1 MSKKIII
8 IGGGLAGLTAGIY
21 GAKANYDVEIY
32 EKNNIVGGECT
43 GWDRKG
49 YHIDNCLHW
58 MMGTNEGTD
67 LYDIWKTVGAIGDN
81 VKILKNHKM
90 YTSTLNGE
98 SLSLYDDLEKTRQE
112 MIALSKED
120 EEEINN
126 LMEDVKTA
134 MDVEIPAYKPMEFYG
149 PIELLKMMKKQKNT
163 FKLFKKYENQDTQD
177 LMNKFKHPL
186 IRCLISD
193 FCPKE
198 SAASSFPMAYGNFV
212 AGDGGVPQG
221 GSRAM
226 ALRMEEKFKSLG
238 GKSFTNRPV
247 KKIIVEGNKAKGI
260 VLEND
265 QEIYGDY
272 IVISCDMDYTFN
284 VLLDKSYMDKRLKR
298 MYENDKDYKIY
309 GMFQAAYGVDC
320 PEDLLKGEIILDCTD
335 IKIAPWMGD
344 RMTIKTYGYE
354 PSFAPENKQILQ
366 VLLPL
371 DVSAYDYWMKLY
383 ENKEEYN
390 RKKNELAEILMK
402 KIEDNYE
409 TYREKMNI
417 LDVWT
422 PVTYKRYCNA
432 YKGYNQSFVA
442 GKNTD
447 PKLYPSPYVE
457 NLDNVILCGQWIS
470 PPGGAPGAA
479 ITGKFAIQRILK
491 KDKRDVNL

>member
-1 MSKKIII
+1 
-8 IGGGLAGLTAGIY
+8 
-21 GAKANYDVEIY
+21 
-32 EKNNIVGGECT
+32 
-43 GWDRKG
+43 
-49 YHIDNCLHW
+49 
-58 MMGTNEGTD
+58 
-67 LYDIWKTVGAIGDN
+67 
-81 VKILKNHKM
+81 M

-134 MDVEIPAYKPMEFYG
+134 MYVEIPAYKPMEFYG
-149 PIELLKMMKKQKNT
+149 PIELLKMIKKQKNT
-163 FKLFKKYENQDTQD
+163 FKLFKKYENQDTED

-212 AGDGGVPQG
+212 AGDGGIPQG

-260 VLEND
+260 VLENN
-265 QEIYGDY
+265 QEVYGDY

-284 VLLDKSYMDKRLKR
+284 VLLDKSYMDKTLKM
-298 MYENDKDYKIY
+298 MYENDKDYKVY

-371 DVSAYDYWMKLY
+371 DVLAYDYWMKLY
-383 ENKEEYN
+383 ENKDEYN

-409 TYREKMNI
+409 TYRGKMNI

-457 NLDNVILCGQWIS
+457 NLHNIILCGQWIS

>member
-1 MSKKIII
+1 M
-8 IGGGLAGLTAGIY
+8 
-21 GAKANYDVEIY
+21 E
-32 EKNNIVGGECT
+32 
-43 GWDRKG
+43 
-49 YHIDNCLHW
+49 
-58 MMGTNEGTD
+58 M
-67 LYDIWKTVGAIGDN
+67 
-81 VKILKNHKM
+81 LKNEKM
-90 YTSTLNGE
+90 YTSTLNGD
-98 SLSLYDDLEKTRQE
+98 SLYIYDDLEKTRQE

-212 AGDGGVPQG
+212 AGDGGIPQG

-260 VLEND
+260 VLENN
-265 QEIYGDY
+265 QEVYGDY

-284 VLLDKSYMDKRLKR
+284 VLLDKSYMDKTLKM
-298 MYENDKDYKIY
+298 MYENDKDYKVY

-371 DVSAYDYWMKLY
+371 DVLAYDYWMKLY
-383 ENKEEYN
+383 ENKDEYN

>member
-1 MSKKIII
+1 
-8 IGGGLAGLTAGIY
+8 
-21 GAKANYDVEIY
+21 
-32 EKNNIVGGECT
+32 
-43 GWDRKG
+43 
-49 YHIDNCLHW
+49 
-58 MMGTNEGTD
+58 
-67 LYDIWKTVGAIGDN
+67 
-81 VKILKNHKM
+81 
-90 YTSTLNGE
+90 
-98 SLSLYDDLEKTRQE
+98 
-112 MIALSKED
+112 
-120 EEEINN
+120 
-126 LMEDVKTA
+126 
-134 MDVEIPAYKPMEFYG
+134 MD
-149 PIELLKMMKKQKNT
+149 
-163 FKLFKKYENQDTQD
+163 
-177 LMNKFKHPL
+177 
-186 IRCLISD
+186 
-193 FCPKE
+193 
-198 SAASSFPMAYGNFV
+198 YGNFV
-212 AGDGGVPQG
+212 AGDGGIPQG

-260 VLEND
+260 VLENN
-265 QEIYGDY
+265 QEVYGDY

-284 VLLDKSYMDKRLKR
+284 VLLDKSYMDKTLKM

-371 DVSAYDYWMKLY
+371 DVLAYDYWMKLY
-383 ENKEEYN
+383 ENKDEYN

>member
-1 MSKKIII
+1 
-8 IGGGLAGLTAGIY
+8 
-21 GAKANYDVEIY
+21 
-32 EKNNIVGGECT
+32 
-43 GWDRKG
+43 
-49 YHIDNCLHW
+49 
-58 MMGTNEGTD
+58 
-67 LYDIWKTVGAIGDN
+67 
-81 VKILKNHKM
+81 M

-212 AGDGGVPQG
+212 AGDGGIPQG

-260 VLEND
+260 VLENN
-265 QEIYGDY
+265 QEVYGDY

-284 VLLDKSYMDKRLKR
+284 VLLDKSYMDKTLKM
-298 MYENDKDYKIY
+298 MYENDKDYKVY

-371 DVSAYDYWMKLY
+371 DVLAYDYWMKLY
-383 ENKEEYN
+383 ENKDEYN

>member
-1 MSKKIII
+1 
-8 IGGGLAGLTAGIY
+8 
-21 GAKANYDVEIY
+21 
-32 EKNNIVGGECT
+32 
-43 GWDRKG
+43 
-49 YHIDNCLHW
+49 
-58 MMGTNEGTD
+58 
-67 LYDIWKTVGAIGDN
+67 
-81 VKILKNHKM
+81 M
-90 YTSTLNGE
+90 YKSTLNGE

-212 AGDGGVPQG
+212 AGDGGIPQG

-260 VLEND
+260 VLENN
-265 QEIYGDY
+265 QEVYGDY

-284 VLLDKSYMDKRLKR
+284 VLLDKSYMDKTLKM
-298 MYENDKDYKIY
+298 MYENDKDYKVY

-371 DVSAYDYWMKLY
+371 DVLAYDYWMKLY
-383 ENKEEYN
+383 ENKDEYN

>member
-1 MSKKIII
+1 
-8 IGGGLAGLTAGIY
+8 
-21 GAKANYDVEIY
+21 
-32 EKNNIVGGECT
+32 
-43 GWDRKG
+43 
-49 YHIDNCLHW
+49 
-58 MMGTNEGTD
+58 
-67 LYDIWKTVGAIGDN
+67 
-81 VKILKNHKM
+81 M
-90 YTSTLNGE
+90 YKSTLNGE

-212 AGDGGVPQG
+212 AGDGGIPQG

-260 VLEND
+260 VLENN
-265 QEIYGDY
+265 QEVYGDY

-284 VLLDKSYMDKRLKR
+284 VLLDKSYMDKTLKM
-298 MYENDKDYKIY
+298 MYENDKDYKVY

-371 DVSAYDYWMKLY
+371 DVLAYDYWMKLY
-383 ENKEEYN
+383 ENKDEYN

-491 KDKRDVNL
+491 KDKREVNL

>member
-1 MSKKIII
+1 
-8 IGGGLAGLTAGIY
+8 
-21 GAKANYDVEIY
+21 
-32 EKNNIVGGECT
+32 
-43 GWDRKG
+43 
-49 YHIDNCLHW
+49 
-58 MMGTNEGTD
+58 
-67 LYDIWKTVGAIGDN
+67 
-81 VKILKNHKM
+81 M

-134 MDVEIPAYKPMEFYG
+134 MYVEIPAYKPMEFYG

-212 AGDGGVPQG
+212 AGDGGIPQG

-260 VLEND
+260 VLENN
-265 QEIYGDY
+265 QEVYGDY

-284 VLLDKSYMDKRLKR
+284 VLLDKSYMDKTLKM
-298 MYENDKDYKIY
+298 MYENDKDYKVY

-371 DVSAYDYWMKLY
+371 DVLAYDYWMKLY
-383 ENKEEYN
+383 ENKDEYN

-491 KDKRDVNL
+491 KDKREVNL

>member
-1 MSKKIII
+1 
-8 IGGGLAGLTAGIY
+8 
-21 GAKANYDVEIY
+21 
-32 EKNNIVGGECT
+32 
-43 GWDRKG
+43 
-49 YHIDNCLHW
+49 
-58 MMGTNEGTD
+58 
-67 LYDIWKTVGAIGDN
+67 
-81 VKILKNHKM
+81 
-90 YTSTLNGE
+90 
-98 SLSLYDDLEKTRQE
+98 
-112 MIALSKED
+112 
-120 EEEINN
+120 
-126 LMEDVKTA
+126 
-134 MDVEIPAYKPMEFYG
+134 
-149 PIELLKMMKKQKNT
+149 
-163 FKLFKKYENQDTQD
+163 
-177 LMNKFKHPL
+177 
-186 IRCLISD
+186 
-193 FCPKE
+193 
-198 SAASSFPMAYGNFV
+198 MAYGNFV
-212 AGDGGVPQG
+212 AGDGGIPQG

-238 GKSFTNRPV
+238 GKSFTNKPV
-247 KKIIVEGNKAKGI
+247 KKIIVEGNEAKGI

-284 VLLDKSYMDKRLKR
+284 VLLDKSYMDKTLKM

-309 GMFQAAYGVDC
+309 GMFQAAYGIDC
-320 PEDLLKGEIILDCTD
+320 PEDVLKGEIMLDCSD

-344 RMTIKTYGYE
+344 RITIKTYGYE

-383 ENKEEYN
+383 ENKDEYN

-409 TYREKMNI
+409 TYRDKMNI

-422 PVTYKRYCNA
+422 PVTYKGYCNA
-432 YKGYNQSFVA
+432 YKGYNQAFVA

>member
-1 MSKKIII
+1 
-8 IGGGLAGLTAGIY
+8 
-21 GAKANYDVEIY
+21 
-32 EKNNIVGGECT
+32 
-43 GWDRKG
+43 
-49 YHIDNCLHW
+49 
-58 MMGTNEGTD
+58 
-67 LYDIWKTVGAIGDN
+67 
-81 VKILKNHKM
+81 M
-90 YTSTLNGE
+90 YKSTLNGE

-212 AGDGGVPQG
+212 AGDGGIPQG

-284 VLLDKSYMDKRLKR
+284 VLLDKSYMDKTLKM

-371 DVSAYDYWMKLY
+371 DVLAYDYWMKLY
-383 ENKEEYN
+383 ENKDEYN

>member
-1 MSKKIII
+1 
-8 IGGGLAGLTAGIY
+8 
-21 GAKANYDVEIY
+21 
-32 EKNNIVGGECT
+32 
-43 GWDRKG
+43 
-49 YHIDNCLHW
+49 
-58 MMGTNEGTD
+58 
-67 LYDIWKTVGAIGDN
+67 
-81 VKILKNHKM
+81 M

-212 AGDGGVPQG
+212 AGDGGIPQG

-260 VLEND
+260 VLENN
-265 QEIYGDY
+265 QEVYGDY

-284 VLLDKSYMDKRLKR
+284 VLLDKSYMDKTLKM
-298 MYENDKDYKIY
+298 MYENDKDYKVY

-371 DVSAYDYWMKLY
+371 DVLAYDYWMKLY
-383 ENKEEYN
+383 ENKDEYN

-491 KDKRDVNL
+491 KDKREVNL